1 MNATI
6 APTLHLVPRG
16 RAGLACDDEGVS
28 LGPVALVDAFRDAD
42 GWLRFRS
49 RPAAEI
55 DEALK
60 LAYGARLGGLLARR
74 RRSLSHI
81 AELLS
86 AGEGTRARMHAALMG
101 FPVIDDEGMAK
112 LSHLS
117 QPAREVR
124 SERPDITVTMRAA
137 QARRTGLH
145 QDEPD
150 RRNRMRDRS
159 RHRDWECDPRHRPL
173 RERDS

>member
-6 APTLHLVPRG
+6 APTLRLVPRG

-55 DEALK
+55 DEALT

-81 AELLS
+81 AELLT
-86 AGEGTRARMHAALMG
+86 AGEGARARMHAVLMG
-101 FPVIDDEGMAK
+101 FPDIDDEGMAK
-112 LSHLS
+112 LSRLS
-117 QPAREVR
+117 EPVR
-124 SERPDITVTMRAA
+124 DEPFERSDIMATMREA
-137 QARRTGLH
+137 QGRRSGLH
-145 QDEPD
+145 QDEQD
-150 RRNRMRDRS
+150 RRCRMRDRF
-159 RHRDWECDPRHRPL
+159 RYRDWEIDPRHRPL